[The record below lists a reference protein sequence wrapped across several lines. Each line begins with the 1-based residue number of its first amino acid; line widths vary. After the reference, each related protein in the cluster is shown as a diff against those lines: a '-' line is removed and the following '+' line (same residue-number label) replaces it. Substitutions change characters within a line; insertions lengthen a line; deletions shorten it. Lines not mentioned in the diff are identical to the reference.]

1 MHFYFQELYKQ
12 MHWNCIMRKLTFYR
26 HVTNAHIGCVVTI
39 AFISFHGQCNSTFL
53 ISQMSRFKHFVV
65 VLSGLCG
72 TYSETSK
79 SVFLV
84 TRPLPYVAVQY
95 TCTSNKIKPLHQ
107 PALFRCNFEVTQK
120 SRYDQRSE
128 SMKNRMRNSPENNR
142 KPTECLW
149 SKPQTKSTS
158 TYRVL
163 LLTWLSCIDDGG
175 N

>member
-1 MHFYFQELYKQ
+1 MLFSQTRFGAVLNHLQ
-12 MHWNCIMRKLTFYR
+12 NRI
-26 HVTNAHIGCVVTI
+26 HVCTTI

-84 TRPLPYVAVQY
+84 TRLLPYVAVQY
-95 TCTSNKIKPLHQ
+95 TCISNKIKPLHQ

-120 SRYDQRSE
+120 SRYDQRSK
-128 SMKNRMRNSPENNR
+128 SMKTRMRNSPDVNR
-142 KPTECLW
+142 KPT
-149 SKPQTKSTS
+149 
-158 TYRVL
+158 
-163 LLTWLSCIDDGG
+163 
-175 N
+175 